1 MSAEVS
7 YRFDMAK
14 QQPRIDILVGV
25 FRKVGFINYLFTP
38 LVLFGVGMSGDAGWG
53 PLAKWTMIVAAIY
66 FVLPWACSFLS
77 KKLLAAGNKR
87 TALITAGMPVVV
99 LLMWGCLLLNSWV
112 IAYKHKHPSPEEQE
126 RRAALE
132 ALGKVARY
140 NTLCVREK
148 GISSDQLKKLTEDY
162 LRAHPD
168 QAKEH
173 IVLTTGEAL
182 APICGRP

>member
-1 MSAEVS
+1 
-7 YRFDMAK
+7 MAK
-14 QQPRIDILVGV
+14 QPLIDILVGV

-53 PLAKWTMIVAAIY
+53 PLAKWTTIVAAIY

-87 TALITAGMPVVV
+87 TALIIAGMPVAV
-99 LLMWGCLLLNSWV
+99 LLMWVGLLLYTWV
-112 IAYKHKHPSPEEQE
+112 DLYKNRLPEET
-126 RRAALE
+126 RRTNE

-140 NTLCVREK
+140 NALCVREK
-148 GISSDQLKKLTEDY
+148 GISPDQLKKLTEDY

-173 IVLTTGEAL
+173 IVLTWGEAL
-182 APICGRP
+182 APICGHP